1 MTTQDGCHYHIN
13 QGLIHGVPS
22 RAKISPAERLAP
34 GEQTLDTI
42 VIGAGY
48 AGLVASRNLALQG
61 KQVLLLEAR
70 DRIGGRTFTS
80 DIDGYGYEMGGNWI
94 HWGQP
99 HVYAE
104 VSRYSMANELVSSQ
118 DYSYEEGNYCSTMI
132 HDTKGQLTHQE
143 EEHIG
148 ETAMSIFCD
157 VDGQGGRRVVPFPH
171 NSRFKANVFAKWD
184 KVSCQDRLDQIK
196 NKLSPLQLAFLT
208 STLMH
213 ISGANNEDVSVAE
226 MLRWWALCD
235 YRNSGITD
243 YGLLYKL
250 KCGQTGLAKAI
261 FDEAVQLGNLQYKF
275 SAPAASVRDEGSI
288 VEVTTRAGQ
297 RFRAKTMISTIPL
310 NVLSSIRFT
319 PPLPAGKALAAQQGH
334 VNKATKTHFEVKG
347 TGLRSWSGV
356 AYPSK
361 GQMYLYGDGL
371 TPAGDTHI
379 IAFGPDPGLFAGKKI
394 DKIKG
399 ALTHVKDAEIKR
411 VQLIHHGSRVQAHEY
426 ELKHVQIF
434 HDWNQDEFSK
444 GTWAVYPPEFAT
456 KYLDDLQRPVGRIH
470 FASADWAEGWRG
482 FIDGAIE
489 QGARAALA
497 VSKELVTRRSVLKTS
512 HL

>member
-13 QGLIHGVPS
+13 EGLTHGVPS
-22 RAKISPAERLAP
+22 RAKIYPAERLAQ
-34 GEQTLDTI
+34 GQQTLDTI

-48 AGLVASRNLALQG
+48 AGLIAARNLALQG
-61 KQVLLLEAR
+61 KRVVLLEAR

-118 DYSYEEGNYCSTMI
+118 DYTYEEGNYCSTII
-132 HDTKGQLTHQE
+132 HGVGGRLTHQE

-148 ETAMSIFCD
+148 ETAMSIFCN
-157 VDGQGGRRVVPFPH
+157 VDGQDGRGVVPFPH
-171 NSRFKANVFAKWD
+171 NATHNAEAFATWD

-196 NKLSPLQLAFLT
+196 DKLSPLQLAFLT

-226 MLRWWALCD
+226 LLRWWALCD

-261 FDEAVQLGNLQYKF
+261 FNEGVLLGNLQYKF
-275 SAPAASVRDEGSI
+275 SAPVVTIRDEGAS
-288 VEVTTRAGQ
+288 VEVNTRGGQ
-297 RFRAKTMISTIPL
+297 QFRAKTVISTIPL
-310 NVLSSIRFT
+310 NVLSSIQFT
-319 PPLPAGKALAAQQGH
+319 PPLPTGKVLAARQGH
-334 VNKATKTHFEVKG
+334 VNKATKTHFEVEG
-347 TGLRSWSGV
+347 TAMRSWSGV

-371 TPAGDTHI
+371 TPAGNTHI
-379 IAFGPDPGLFAGKKI
+379 IAFGPDPELLAGK
-394 DKIKG
+394 DVEKIKG
-399 ALTHVKDAEIKR
+399 ALTHVKDAEVKR
-411 VQLIHHGSRVQAHEY
+411 IV
-426 ELKHVQIF
+426 F
-434 HDWNQDEFSK
+434 HDWNQDEFSQ
-444 GTWAVYPPEFAT
+444 GTWAVYPPNFAT
-456 KYLDDLQRPVGRIH
+456 KYLDDLQKPVGRIH

-489 QGARAALA
+489 QGVRASLA
-497 VSKELVTRRSVLKTS
+497 VSKELASHRAAPKRS